1 MTAALDRN
9 AERASGLQ
17 ERLASL
23 IEAHTQAEIA
33 RRTEFSPN
41 NVSRYSAGTRMP
53 LEFGSALVETLGI
66 NPAWLLT
73 GEGTPYLSDIS
84 SGTREMA
91 GDLLALVGAMAS
103 VNRMRLGSLTG
114 KHHLG
119 VLRDLNEALA
129 QYEGLR
135 AKLNQHSRPILLK
148 LIDEI
153 RDALLK
159 RDLNRAETLLAAA
172 TQVSRLADDLFLQ
185 AQLEGTLSHFHH
197 AGGNAA
203 EALSHQRRS
212 FLSML
217 LNRGTLDEWTQ
228 PEAHNFVKILETN
241 GRFEEARRVA
251 RASIEL
257 CGGQQVHLEAAGAA
271 LDVELGDLARALDTA
286 RRVLPRAEPRYRL
299 NIEQTLARGQLLEGS
314 MNVQQAVAFG
324 GDSEAKWSRLIAFAA
339 LSENA
344 ESLALVLKQSESHV
358 PREHFA
364 VVHAKC
370 LAEALAEG
378 GATPAQRMLVHIENT
393 KQPNDPLARFAQ
405 ECFVAQLFRVGGQRK
420 QALRHTAA
428 AQELLQGLEQGVL
441 PRLELR
447 AMHARNVVAL
457 CDGDAKKQP
466 MQVQAS
472 SLLAE
477 YAARGYR
484 ALVFH

>member
-1 MTAALDRN
+1 MNTALDRN

-17 ERLASL
+17 ERLTSL
-23 IEAHTQAEIA
+23 IETHTQAEIA
-33 RRTEFSPN
+33 RRTDFSPN

-119 VLRDLNEALA
+119 VLRDLNDALG

-135 AKLNQHSRPILLK
+135 AKLNEHSRPIFLK

-153 RDALLK
+153 RAALLK

-172 TQVSRLADDLFLQ
+172 QQVSRLTDDLFLR
-185 AQLEGTLSHFHH
+185 AQLEGALSHFHH
-197 AGGNAA
+197 AGGNPA
-203 EALSHQRRS
+203 EALAHQRRS
-212 FLSML
+212 FLSLL
-217 LNRGTLDEWTQ
+217 LNRGALDEWTQ
-228 PEAHNFVKILETN
+228 PEAHNYVAILETN

-251 RASIEL
+251 RAGIEL
-257 CGGQQVHLEAAGAA
+257 SGGRQVQLEAVGAS
-271 LDVELGDLARALDTA
+271 LDIELGDLARALDTA
-286 RRVLPRAEPRYRL
+286 RRVLPHAEQRYRL

-314 MNVQQAVAFG
+314 MSMQQAMAFG
-324 GDSEAKWSRLIAFAA
+324 GDSEAKWSRLVA
-339 LSENA
+339 LSVMLENA
-344 ESLALVLKQSESHV
+344 ESLALVLKHSDGHV
-358 PREHFA
+358 AREHFT
-364 VVHAKC
+364 VVHARC
-370 LAEALAEG
+370 LAEALADG
-378 GATPAQRMLVHIENT
+378 GPNPAQRLLVHVENT
-393 KQPNDPLARFAQ
+393 KQPSDPLSRFGQ
-405 ECFVAQLFRVGGQRK
+405 ECCVAQLFRVGGQRK
-420 QALRHTAA
+420 QAQRHTAA
-428 AQELLQGLEQGVL
+428 AHELLLGLEPGVL
-441 PRLELR
+441 PRLEVR
-447 AMHARNVVAL
+447 ALHARNVVAL
-457 CDGDAKKQP
+457 FAGDEKNKA
-466 MQVQAS
+466 MLAHANA
-472 SLLAE
+472 LLAE